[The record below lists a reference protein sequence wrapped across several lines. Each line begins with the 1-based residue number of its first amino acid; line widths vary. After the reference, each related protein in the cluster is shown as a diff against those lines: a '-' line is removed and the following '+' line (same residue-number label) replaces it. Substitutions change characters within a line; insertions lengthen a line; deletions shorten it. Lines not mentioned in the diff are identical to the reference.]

1 MCPEPAKL
9 QDFLDRYFE
18 FFNNE
23 LISKELFNSIKCP
36 VLVIGG
42 ELDANAPLDTIINA
56 YKMIPN
62 AQLAIIA
69 NAPHQAFITNFDA
82 VWANI
87 RPFLDNK

>member
-1 MCPEPAKL
+1 MCPEPEKL
-9 QDFLDRYFE
+9 QDFLNRYFD
-18 FFNNE
+18 FFNSE

-69 NAPHQAFITNFDA
+69 NAPPSGFY
-82 VWANI
+82 
-87 RPFLDNK
+87 NKF